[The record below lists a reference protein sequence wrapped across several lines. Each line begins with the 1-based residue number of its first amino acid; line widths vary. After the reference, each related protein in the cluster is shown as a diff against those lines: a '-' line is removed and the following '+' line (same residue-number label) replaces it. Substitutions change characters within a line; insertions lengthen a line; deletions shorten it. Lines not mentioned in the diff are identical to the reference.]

1 MTTTTTAI
9 EVTRYETVDDYACGV
24 EILWDVKEQVFILR
38 CIEAGYE
45 IARTVSPA
53 AAVVYTAAA
62 LIEYGEVADG
72 DWSATVAQ
80 GREMLTDLDRHI
92 ALLIAARDSEVSR
105 WAD

>member
-9 EVTRYETVDDYACGV
+9 EVTRYETVDDYGCGV

-45 IARTVSPA
+45 IVRTVSPA
-53 AAVVYTAAA
+53 AAVVYAAGA
-62 LIEYGEVADG
+62 LVEYGDTANG

-80 GREMLTDLDRHI
+80 GREMLEDLDRHV
-92 ALLIAARDSEVSR
+92 ALLIASRDTEVSR

>member
-1 MTTTTTAI
+1 MTTTTTAVEI
-9 EVTRYETVDDYACGV
+9 TRYTTVDDYACGV
-24 EILWDVKEQVFILR
+24 EILWDETEQVYAVR

-53 AAVVYTAAA
+53 AAVAHAAAA
-62 LIEYGEVADG
+62 LIEYGDTADG

-80 GREMLTDLDRHI
+80 GREILADLDRHVEW
-92 ALLIAARDSEVSR
+92 LIASRDTEVSR